1 MRSKIEGRMCPA
13 YSIRGHAGE
22 WGGRGRGL
30 VGKMSRA
37 RIERSSQRKRER
49 ERERE
54 AILLLNPLSD
64 NLMTKLAEEI
74 SDKSAFSE

>member
-1 MRSKIEGRMCPA
+1 
-13 YSIRGHAGE
+13 
-22 WGGRGRGL
+22 
-30 VGKMSRA
+30 MSRA
-37 RIERSSQRKRER
+37 RIERSSQRKRERER